1 MTQHCIL
8 SLNVGFLKS
17 QSLGIFFLTYVKRS
31 AMVTDVGNLSI
42 SFSFLRVSISSL
54 IFLTLASCLRVEYL
68 VGPSMLY
75 LESFYVWRLPYS
87 FLAGNPIGIVV
98 VAKAGTWPLFS
109 CAPLVCVCPLTA
121 PPSGLPVQPSGH
133 SFRLLYKNTLDFLR
147 SDILL
152 EKMESPVE

>member
-1 MTQHCIL
+1 MLILKHFITKEGGVAYMTQHCIL

-75 LESFYVWRLPYS
+75 LESWKEFNHVIALWMDYRANGWKFDWDQAELKDFSLTGVFIHFFWEQES
-87 FLAGNPIGIVV
+87 
-98 VAKAGTWPLFS
+98 TCCLF
-109 CAPLVCVCPLTA
+109 CL
-121 PPSGLPVQPSGH
+121 
-133 SFRLLYKNTLDFLR
+133 SFRKF
-147 SDILL
+147 SWVF
-152 EKMESPVE
+152 S

>member
-75 LESFYVWRLPYS
+75 LES
-87 FLAGNPIGIVV
+87 
-98 VAKAGTWPLFS
+98 
-109 CAPLVCVCPLTA
+109 
-121 PPSGLPVQPSGH
+121 
-133 SFRLLYKNTLDFLR
+133 
-147 SDILL
+147 
-152 EKMESPVE
+152 